1 MSSGSDDRDHDA
13 ALRARLDK
21 LSATLKTRA
30 KAAEAAAP
38 PSGGPRADSGE
49 SAISLGLRAGSEFVA
64 AVIVGAAIGWGAD
77 RLFHTNPFF
86 LIAFFFI
93 GVVAGV
99 WNVIRATSPKG
110 EASARNSPLSRA
122 EAPDKD
128 VRRSAVGADPAA
140 SQGGREAS
148 GRAREPLGGADD
160 DED

>member
-1 MSSGSDDRDHDA
+1 MSSGSDDRDEDA

-21 LSATLKTRA
+21 LSGALKSRA
-30 KAAEAAAP
+30 KATEPAAP
-38 PSGGPRADSGE
+38 RSEGPRAE
-49 SAISLGLRAGSEFVA
+49 SAQSSMSLGLRAGSEFVA

-77 RLFHTNPFF
+77 RLFGTNPFF
-86 LIAFFFI
+86 LIVFFLI

-110 EASARNSPLSRA
+110 GSSARNSPLSRV

-128 VRRSAVGADPAA
+128 VRRTALGADPAA
-140 SQGGREAS
+140 SQGGRAAS
-148 GRAREPLGGADD
+148 GGARQPLDGADD